1 MAGMDKRSTAVVY
14 AVAVS
19 VIWGLS
25 FLSTKVAIAVLPPMT
40 IAAARFAVAVL
51 LLLPLAMR
59 EDLRLD
65 LRDLPLMA
73 ASGLMGVT
81 IYFLCENNGIALL
94 TASESSLVIATIP
107 VLTMLVERVAFG
119 ARLRARSYAGAVL
132 SFAGVGLIVLPSLG
146 ARASSLPGFLYMGGA
161 AVAWVIYALLT
172 KPLGRRYGRVG
183 ITFWQS
189 FFGLLGCIPFAL
201 AESSSWKGVG
211 LTVTLNILYLGVLCS
226 AVGYWLYVS
235 AMDRLGAGTTSVFL
249 NLVPVV
255 SVGAAFALLGERLGA
270 ASLAGGA
277 VAIGGVYLATA
288 SGPTRSGPTR
298 SDPTLSGRASA
309 GGGAGK
315 ASVEGA
321 AGRGA
326 SKGGVPELPR

>member
-1 MAGMDKRSTAVVY
+1 MAGMDKRSAAIVY

-40 IAAARFAVAVL
+40 IAASRFAVAVL
-51 LLLPLAMR
+51 LLLALALAMR
-59 EDLRLD
+59 ENLRLD

-119 ARLRARSYAGAVL
+119 ARLRARSYVGAIL

-172 KPLGRRYGRVG
+172 KPLGRKYGRVG

-211 LTVTLNILYLGVLCS
+211 LTVTLNVLYLGVLCS
-226 AVGYWLYVS
+226 AAGYWLYVS

-288 SGPTRSGPTR
+288 SGPAR
-298 SDPTLSGRASA
+298 SDPTLSGGVSA
-309 GGGAGK
+309 EGGAGRV
-315 ASVEGA
+315 SVEGA
-321 AGRGA
+321 AGGGA
-326 SKGGVPELPR
+326 SKGGVPESPR